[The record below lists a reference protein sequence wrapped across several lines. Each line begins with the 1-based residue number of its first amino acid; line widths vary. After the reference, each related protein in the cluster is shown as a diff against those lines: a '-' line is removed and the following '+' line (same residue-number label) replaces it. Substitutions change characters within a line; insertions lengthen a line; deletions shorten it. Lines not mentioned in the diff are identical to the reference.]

1 MDYLQPMNGTV
12 YIFPHL
18 EWSKKINIET
28 LCRIVNILKK
38 TLINLDLEIWP
49 KSSYSLEVNGN
60 WNVIFSIN
68 ENNKKYMY
76 MLFLDKD
83 KIYGSPF
90 INQEYKFILKHRS
103 LLSNF
108 ILYKN
113 IEDKLIDIIGPAKH
127 ITNFKKKIT
136 ISPS

>member
-1 MDYLQPMNGTV
+1 M

-18 EWSKKINIET
+18 EWSKKLNIET
-28 LCRIVNILKK
+28 LYRIAYILK
-38 TLINLDLEIWP
+38 TSLINLDLEVWP

-76 MLFLDKD
+76 MLFLNND

-90 INQEYKFILKHRS
+90 INLEYKNVLKHRS
-103 LLSNF
+103 LLSNL
-108 ILYKN
+108 ILYKK
-113 IEDKLIDIIGPAKH
+113 IEDKLINIIGPAKY
-127 ITNFKKKIT
+127 IYDFKQ
-136 ISPS
+136 S

>member
-1 MDYLQPMNGTV
+1 MSV

-18 EWSKKINIET
+18 EWSKKLNIET
-28 LCRIVNILKK
+28 LYRIAYILK
-38 TLINLDLEIWP
+38 TSLINLDLEVWP

-76 MLFLDKD
+76 MLFLNND

-90 INQEYKFILKHRS
+90 INLEYKNVLKHRS
-103 LLSNF
+103 LLSNL
-108 ILYKN
+108 ILYKK
-113 IEDKLIDIIGPAKH
+113 IEDKLINIIGPAKY
-127 ITNFKKKIT
+127 IYDFKQ
-136 ISPS
+136 S